1 MTQPTQIFG
10 DVLKTKKQIAE
21 YWNPYVAG
29 VLLGLVL
36 LASFLVAGRGLGAS
50 GVTSQILA
58 HGFDA
63 LSLDNEYL
71 QSQKSNDSL
80 ADSWILFEVVGMFLG
95 AFFSAKQSG
104 RSKKEITKGSS
115 ISNKKRLISALIGGL
130 LMGFAA
136 RLARGCTSGQA
147 LTGGALLN
155 AGSWLFMIAVFIG
168 AYLAIIYSKRNW
180 Q

>member
-1 MTQPTQIFG
+1 M
-10 DVLKTKKQIAE
+10 KTKKQIAE

-29 VLLGLVL
+29 FLLGLVL

-50 GVTSQILA
+50 GFTSQILA
-58 HGFDA
+58 HGADA
-63 LSLDNEYL
+63 LSVDSGYL
-71 QSQKSNDSL
+71 QLQKSNDSL
-80 ADSWILFEVVGMFLG
+80 FDTWILFEVVGMFLG
-95 AFFSAKQSG
+95 AFLSAKQSG
-104 RSKKEITKGSS
+104 RFNTEVIKGNSITKR
-115 ISNKKRLISALIGGL
+115 KRLLLALIGGL

-155 AGSWLFMIAVFIG
+155 TGSWLFMIAVFIG
-168 AYLAIIYSKRNW
+168 AYLAIIYSKRSW

>member
-1 MTQPTQIFG
+1 M
-10 DVLKTKKQIAE
+10 KTKKQIAE

-29 VLLGLVL
+29 FLLGLIL
-36 LASFLVAGRGLGAS
+36 LATFLIAGRGLGAS

-58 HGFDA
+58 HGADV
-63 LSLDNEYL
+63 LNLDSDYL
-71 QSQKSNDSL
+71 QSQKSDDSL
-80 ADSWILFEVVGMFLG
+80 LDSWILFEVVGMFIG
-95 AFFSAKQSG
+95 AFLSARQSG
-104 RSKKEITKGSS
+104 RYKKEIIKGSS
-115 ISNKKRLISALIGGL
+115 ISNKRRLLFALIGGL

-168 AYLAIIYSKRNW
+168 AYLAIIYSKRSW
-180 Q
+180 L

>member
-1 MTQPTQIFG
+1 M
-10 DVLKTKKQIAE
+10 KSKNKQIAD

-29 VLLGLVL
+29 VFLGLVL
-36 LASFLVAGRGLGAS
+36 LASFLIAGRGLGAS

-58 HGFDA
+58 HGADV

-80 ADSWILFEVVGMFLG
+80 LDSWILFEVIGMFLG
-95 AFFSAKQSG
+95 AFFSARQSG
-104 RSKKEITKGSS
+104 RFNTEVVKGKNITK
-115 ISNKKRLISALIGGL
+115 NQRLKFALIGGL

-155 AGSWLFMIAVFIG
+155 AGSWIFMIAVFIG
-168 AYLAIIYSKRNW
+168 AYFTIIYSKRSW